1 MGRPGRVALPPAVLY
16 CLKPAMHANLMDQPR
31 PVLRRSRALAS
42 ATLVGCVVLFLA
54 ACGTTTPEYVEQ
66 SVEDLYNQSMDSL
79 LAGNYLTAAQNFDE
93 VERQHPY
100 SVWATRAQLMVSFA
114 YYQGNQYDDAIF
126 AAQRFIHLHPGFE
139 DIDYAYYLIAI
150 SYYERIVDVGRDQGM
165 TEFALQSLDEVV
177 RRFPDSDY
185 ARDARLK
192 IDLARDH
199 LAGKE
204 MAIGR
209 YYLGQGQYLAAI
221 NRFRSV
227 IETYQTTTHVPEAL
241 HRLAEA
247 YLAIGVTSEAQT
259 AAAVLGY
266 NFPGSEWYLDS
277 YALLAGVDLR
287 PEVDE
292 GSVIARIWNS
302 IF

>member
-1 MGRPGRVALPPAVLY
+1 MR
-16 CLKPAMHANLMDQPR
+16 ANTMDQLRLSRRR
-31 PVLRRSRALAS
+31 PSLSRTRA
-42 ATLVGCVVLFLA
+42 GLFSCACLILA
-54 ACGTTTPEYVEQ
+54 ACGTTAPEYVEL
-66 SVEDLYNQSMDSL
+66 SVEELYNTAMDAL
-79 LAGNYLTAAQNFDE
+79 VAGNYLTAARNFDE

-114 YYQGNQYDDAIF
+114 YYQGNEYDDAVF
-126 AAQRFIHLHPGFE
+126 AAQRFIQLHPGFE
-139 DIDYAYYLIAI
+139 DVDYAYYLVAI

-165 TEFALQSLDEVV
+165 TEAALQSLDEVV
-177 RRFPDSDY
+177 RRFPESEY

-204 MAIGR
+204 MSIGR
-209 YYLGQGQYLAAI
+209 YYLRQGQYLAAI

-227 IETYQTTTHVPEAL
+227 IETYQTTSHVPEAL

-247 YLAIGVTSEAQT
+247 YLAIGVANEAQT

-277 YALLAGVDLR
+277 YALLEGEDLR

-292 GSVIARIWNS
+292 RSLIARIWNS